1 MGSMWEVDEVE
12 IRTSGRRSKLTQ
24 DLQQRICAF
33 IRAGA
38 YDYVAAEAAGISR
51 HTFFEWIRRGEGN
64 DAERPATP
72 LYAQFANAIR
82 LAKAEARETAEVTI
96 KKIDPKWWLA
106 RMHRGQPDA
115 PGWMPT
121 NAKQEST
128 QPPSFVITR
137 YSDQPSEKDGR

>member
-1 MGSMWEVDEVE
+1 VE
-12 IRTSGRRSKLTQ
+12 IRTRGRRAILTQ
-24 DLQQRICAF
+24 DLQQRICGF

-64 DAERPATP
+64 DEERPAKP

-82 LAKAEARETAEVTI
+82 VAKAEARATAEVTI

-106 RMHRGQPDA
+106 RMHRDLPDA

-121 NAKQEST
+121 NAKQES
-128 QPPSFVITR
+128 PPPPTFVITR
-137 YSDQPSEKDGR
+137 YSDQPSEKDGRSL